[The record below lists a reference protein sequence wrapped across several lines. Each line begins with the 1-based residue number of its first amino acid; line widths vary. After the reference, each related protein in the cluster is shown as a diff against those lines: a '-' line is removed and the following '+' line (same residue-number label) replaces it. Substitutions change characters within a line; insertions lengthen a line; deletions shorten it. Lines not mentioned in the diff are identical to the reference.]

1 MGLNGLA
8 LPVGCILCLFGVE
21 KSGQVQQLL
30 KVAKQRLANSE
41 LIQFQATKNVECLL
55 ASFFSDSRRTPLSA
69 DIVRRY
75 EIIFLTFLH
84 ASTQDKEEFSQSS
97 FLFVSCLCK
106 LHELS
111 SRFNQ

>member
-8 LPVGCILCLFGVE
+8 PSVGCILCLFGVE
-21 KSGQVQQLL
+21 KSGQIQQLL

-41 LIQFQATKNVECLL
+41 LIQFQATKNVECLS
-55 ASFFSDSRRTPLSA
+55 ASFFFSDSRRTPLSA

-84 ASTQDKEEFSQSS
+84 ASTQDKEEFSSS
-97 FLFVSCLCK
+97 FLFVSFQTARTFVK
-106 LHELS
+106 I
-111 SRFNQ
+111 